1 MPEVP
6 VYFHV
11 QPGAALPNI
20 AYLAP
25 FRAVVIIEGEVSVGW
40 RTDVSNWL
48 VHAGC
53 LYMMAWGQD
62 CSLWDDSVDWAN
74 MDCFPFEEIPED
86 RFVMTTWHDGDPLN
100 EVFYFCKHLAVHPA
114 VELPQAILLH
124 IARNESADPMLHAY
138 IRA

>member
-11 QPGAALPNI
+11 QPGAALRNI
-20 AYLAP
+20 GYLAP
-25 FRAVVIIEGEVSVGW
+25 FRAVVIIEREVSVEW

-48 VHAGC
+48 VHSGC

-74 MDCFPFEEIPED
+74 MDYFPSRKSPRID
-86 RFVMTTWHDGDPLN
+86 
-100 EVFYFCKHLAVHPA
+100 
-114 VELPQAILLH
+114 
-124 IARNESADPMLHAY
+124 SS
-138 IRA
+138 

>member
-6 VYFHV
+6 IYFHI

-20 AYLAP
+20 RYLAP
-25 FRAVVIIEGEVSVGW
+25 FRAVVIVEGEVSVEW
-40 RTDVSNWL
+40 RTDVSDWL
-48 VHAGC
+48 VHSGC

-74 MDCFPFEEIPED
+74 MDHFPFEAIPED
-86 RFVMTTWHDGDPLN
+86 RFVVTTWHDGDPLD
-100 EVFYFCKHLAVHPA
+100 EVFHFCKHLAIHPA

-124 IARNESADPMLHAY
+124 IAPNGNADPMLRAY